1 MHILPGVCP
10 DAGTESKATIKKPEI
25 SKWYAKR
32 MVATGCWGSH
42 KSFGSGTAQEVAG
55 RRIKVKFDN
64 GKRTILG
71 LDLCEK
77 NGLLVR
83 ENV

>member
-1 MHILPGVCP
+1 
-10 DAGTESKATIKKPEI
+10 
-25 SKWYAKR
+25 

-83 ENV
+83 EDV